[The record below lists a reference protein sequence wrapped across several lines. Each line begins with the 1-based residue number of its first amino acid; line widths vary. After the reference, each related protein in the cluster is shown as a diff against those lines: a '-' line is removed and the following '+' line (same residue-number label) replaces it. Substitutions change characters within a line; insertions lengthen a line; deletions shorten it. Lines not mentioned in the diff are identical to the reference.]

1 MQMIFLKTHIIII
14 NFKFGVLS
22 MMYVVTILG
31 FLAAAG
37 FSFFYMS
44 LKTDKKC
51 EKTKQTCNKLYIK
64 PIGLVVYNWPIFLK

>member
-1 MQMIFLKTHIIII
+1 MQMIFLKTNIIII

-37 FSFFYMS
+37 FSFYMGIR
-44 LKTDKKC
+44 TDKKC
-51 EKTKQTCNKLYIK
+51 ESDEKI
-64 PIGLVVYNWPIFLK
+64 